1 MKLISAQPGNNA
13 GKPKPYSQRVIDKTI
28 KPIANTAVD
37 YGKLLATSAISTPMS
52 LGSFLALKANQPKL
66 SQNLAQGAV
75 NVRNAGGYNRPGVN
89 DFTKGLGVTAK
100 AVGTTYGLANAP
112 RMVASMGNAMTTA
125 PVKQAVQQV
134 PQMTKRIA
142 PITKMITQNG
152 RDFFTKGKTPTYEL
166 GMPTRVFGR

>member
-37 YGKLLATSAISTPMS
+37 YGKLLATSAVSTPLS

-75 NVRNAGGYNRPGVN
+75 NVRNAAGYNKPGVN
-89 DFTKGLGVTAK
+89 DFTKGLGATAK
-100 AVGTTYGLANAP
+100 AVATTYGIASLP
-112 RMVASMGNAMTTA
+112 KMVAGAGRALTSA
-125 PVKQAVQQV
+125 PQVAQQV
-134 PQMTKRIA
+134 PQAVKKVS